1 MGRVSILTNILV
13 PPSAVPPVVP
23 ELSSDVDTSNFDEI
37 EKDDAP
43 EETFPVP
50 KAFAG
55 NHLPFI
61 GFTYNKD
68 FIQGFGGAGAPGHGG
83 GHVAAT
89 PMDEVREGGRG
100 EVGGVR

>member
-1 MGRVSILTNILV
+1 MSFCCLCYFVNLFF
-13 PPSAVPPVVP
+13 PKAVPPVVP

-37 EKDDAP
+37 EKDDSP
-43 EETFPVP
+43 EETFPIP

-68 FIQGFGGAGAPGHGG
+68 FITLFGSSSHQPFDD
-83 GHVAAT
+83 VST
-89 PMDEVREGGRG
+89 CYFVTILIFF
-100 EVGGVR
+100 